1 MEAAAS
7 DGMFDVRVK
16 LNPDYA
22 GRDLRR
28 AHLVA
33 DRLVRDYPD
42 SPHAGGARAW
52 RDLVRAYLVRGR
64 ELDRRTLELERIS
77 LELERRTR
85 ELQRHVRELERLKQL
100 DLDLEQRKRK
110 P

>member
-1 MEAAAS
+1 M
-7 DGMFDVRVK
+7 
-16 LNPDYA
+16 PT
-22 GRDLRR
+22 LRLSHQLTF
-28 AHLVA
+28 AIGGLLLLVGSLVA
-33 DRLVRDYPD
+33 WNLVIT
-42 SPHAGGARAW
+42 H
-52 RDLVRAYLVRGR
+52 LVRGR